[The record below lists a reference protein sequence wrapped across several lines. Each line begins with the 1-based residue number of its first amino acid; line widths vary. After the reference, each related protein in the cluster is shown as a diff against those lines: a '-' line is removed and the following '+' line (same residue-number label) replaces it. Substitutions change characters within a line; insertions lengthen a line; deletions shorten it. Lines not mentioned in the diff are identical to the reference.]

1 MDDQILSEFLDNAVQ
16 QAKKRITQEGRLS
29 TEDAIPLMLKSQ
41 FNHIAHLEEQMV
53 TKADFNLLKDQ
64 FGGLKDQFGGLKD
77 QFGGLKD
84 QFAFVKWVIMLG
96 FTFLA
101 VLQVYVA
108 FIK

>member
-77 QFGGLKD
+77 QF
-84 QFAFVKWVIMLG
+84 AFVKWVIMLG